1 MESVC
6 VSPQRECAEH
16 WMLVEE
22 KNVELQ
28 TMRKELISAALTS
41 VFPIEVQPL
50 SLDDAGEEGKV
61 TWPLSLSLSL
71 LSPPFLPPVQTTSRT
86 Q

>member
-1 MESVC
+1 
-6 VSPQRECAEH
+6 
-16 WMLVEE
+16 MLVEE

-61 TWPLSLSLSL
+61 TWPLSLSLL
-71 LSPPFLPPVQTTSRT
+71 NPPVLPPVQTTSRT